1 MRRRISLYNGGF
13 RVCLT
18 ENISASTNNY
28 FDRTPYK
35 SKTFMNSI
43 EMHMVAFADK
53 ITIKRQSRNHTQES
67 CFYESV
73 INAQI
78 ASL

>member
-1 MRRRISLYNGGF
+1 
-13 RVCLT
+13 
-18 ENISASTNNY
+18 
-28 FDRTPYK
+28 
-35 SKTFMNSI
+35 MNSI

-53 ITIKRQSRNHTQES
+53 ITIKRQSSNHTQES

-78 ASL
+78 ASFWKVAWYTNLGKYTLDLGIKYENGDNCSL